1 MPGPLL
7 RCGFS
12 SGGTTESFPSG
23 HTSPQEMKAGVSV
36 LQAARAARSACVNT
50 RCWCVILAAST
61 TGMTEP
67 HDAEMAA
74 MPFNARVHQVF
85 GVPYIKQEFHK
96 QARKQL
102 PQFPQ
107 E

>member
-1 MPGPLL
+1 
-7 RCGFS
+7 
-12 SGGTTESFPSG
+12 
-23 HTSPQEMKAGVSV
+23 MKAGVSV

-96 QARKQL
+96 QARKPL

-107 E
+107 ERVKKCISGNPHQPLPAGVPAVLLY